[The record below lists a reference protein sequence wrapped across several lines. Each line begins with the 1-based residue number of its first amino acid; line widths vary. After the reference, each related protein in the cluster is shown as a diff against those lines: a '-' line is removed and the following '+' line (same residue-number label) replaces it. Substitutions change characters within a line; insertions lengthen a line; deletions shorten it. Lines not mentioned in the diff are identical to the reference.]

1 MQRAARHEINDFAQ
15 ARASMLA
22 SQVRSS
28 DVTDL
33 RLQHALGS
41 LAREEFVSDGKRSLA
56 YADMQVEALKGR
68 MLLRP
73 RELAKLIQGLALRTG
88 ETALEIAGGTGYGT
102 ATLALMGAKAAL
114 WDDHPDAPE
123 AARKAWNAAGM
134 AGQISVLNADLHA
147 NPPEK
152 VDLIVVSGAVEFVP
166 QGWLDA
172 LREGGRMG
180 VIVREGALGRARL
193 YTKSGGAAAFRTLF
207 DASPVVLEGF
217 TKKPEFTF

>member
-1 MQRAARHEINDFAQ
+1 MQGAARHEIIDFAQ

-22 SQVRSS
+22 SQVRTS

-41 LAREEFVSDGKRSLA
+41 LAREEFVSADKRSLA

-68 MLLRP
+68 LLLRP
-73 RELAKLIQGLALRTG
+73 RELAKLIQGIELRGG
-88 ETALEIAGGTGYGT
+88 ETALEIAGGTGYG
-102 ATLALMGAKAAL
+102 AAILAWMGAQAAL
-114 WDDHPDAPE
+114 WDDRPDAPD
-123 AARKAWNAAGM
+123 AARNAWIAAGL
-134 AGQISVLNADLHA
+134 AGSIKVHNTDLHMA
-147 NPPEK
+147 LGEK
-152 VDLIVVSGAVEFVP
+152 VDVIIVSGAVEFVP
-166 QGWLDA
+166 QGWFDA
-172 LREGGRMG
+172 LLEGGRLG

-193 YTKSGGAAAFRTLF
+193 YTKSGGVTAFRTLF